1 MICPSDPG
9 SNPMDASGDPAE
21 IWVNST
27 TGSVDILRFSAE
39 GDESYGYFGFAIA
52 NNSWLEVWDLDN
64 NGLDQ
69 TEAIAVG
76 AQLIN
81 IAYVSGESSF
91 MIAVGD
97 GNMVSFFGRD
107 STAVGNAA
115 TIAISRI
122 TATFGDDTTSLSAR
136 GQCRYTNPY
145 AGVSTVTCNATTA
158 RGLRYSLVFR
168 SDGNPPTVQRMQ
180 R

>member
-1 MICPSDPG
+1 MISAIILASLLAASAPS
-9 SNPMDASGDPAE
+9 E
-21 IWVNST
+21 Q
-27 TGSVDILRFSAE
+27 SVADRI
-39 GDESYGYFGFAIA
+39 DNIA
-52 NNSWLEVWDLDN
+52 TLGGQCQSLVVANDN
-64 NGLDQ
+64 HND
-69 TEAIAVG
+69 VCG